1 MKDTPFG
8 GSSGPAQRATAA
20 LSQNPDADCLL
31 TKNQL
36 AQRLGL
42 PSARGV
48 EELVRRKAIPVIRLG
63 HRTRRFLWSDVMQA
77 VGRMTIRE
85 VH

>member
-1 MKDTPFG
+1 MIDTPFG
-8 GSSGPAQRATAA
+8 GNSGTAQRATAA
-20 LSQNPDADCLL
+20 LSQNPDEGCLL

-36 AQRLGL
+36 ARRLGL

-63 HRTRRFLWSDVMQA
+63 HRTRRFSWPDVLNA
-77 VGRMTIRE
+77 VGRLTIRE
-85 VH
+85 VQ